1 MSQESNFEFRDSPE
15 DSKTEDI
22 KKIRPRSR
30 SRSGSRSRSPI
41 EESSKQK
48 RGPRIFIFHC
58 HAVTFPDEDR
68 RPTLIDSVAV
78 DTFTSAKF
86 GHSFGV
92 YMYNPHTSSFFDEPY
107 TYFIKEVFKRVK
119 ENSDLLQK
127 DNLRKVISDSLCFNR
142 DVTGFIF
149 PDTCRF
155 KCHRMGRRMT
165 DMYMMT
171 PGPPMN
177 DVILSFDPFTG
188 NVEDVHDNFG
198 LMEVQQRGMTYPNVI
213 KEIGQGFEAPI
224 SKAERELEYLRSQIS
239 IFSQENTPENMKK
252 VRELQ
257 KKYDSKY
264 LKLNLTKSA
273 LRGALQG
280 PKYVFKPEYRHMYD
294 YIEGI
299 YPVIKLS
306 DMINI
311 AVSNGTIDPEIDFV
325 VLQACRTFYGQL
337 PSDYDP
343 TKSPGRA
350 GSESDSQG
358 GGRSSRIRSR
368 KKYGKNKGRNKG
380 KNKNRNKNKTI
391 RKLKSSKSRKRIN
404 S

>member
-1 MSQESNFEFRDSPE
+1 MREFGESPE
-15 DSKTEDI
+15 DSNIKKG
-22 KKIRPRSR
+22 KKIR
-30 SRSGSRSRSPI
+30 SRSRSPI
-41 EESSKQK
+41 GESEKQK
-48 RGPRIFIFHC
+48 IETERGSRIFIFHC
-58 HAVTFPDEDR
+58 HAVTFPDEGG
-68 RPTLIDSVAV
+68 RPALIDPIVV
-78 DTFTSAKF
+78 DTFTSTNF

-107 TYFIKEVFKRVK
+107 TYFIEEVVKRTNK
-119 ENSDLLQK
+119 NKDDLSQK
-127 DNLRKVISDSLCFNR
+127 DKLREVINDSLCFNR

-149 PDTCRF
+149 PDKCNFR
-155 KCHRMGRRMT
+155 CHRVGRRMT

-188 NVEDVHDNFG
+188 NVEDVHDKFG
-198 LMEVQQRGMTYPNVI
+198 LVEVGQRLMTYPNVI
-213 KEIGQGFEAPI
+213 TEIGQGLEAPI

-239 IFSQENTPENMKK
+239 TFSQENTTENMKK

-280 PKYVFKPEYRHMYD
+280 PKYVFTPEYRHMYD

-311 AVSNGTIDPEIDFV
+311 AVSNGTIDPRKDFV
-325 VLQACRTFYGQL
+325 VLQACRKFHGEL
-337 PSDYDP
+337 PSGYDP
-343 TKSPGRA
+343 TRSPGRA

-358 GGRSSRIRSR
+358 GGSRATSKHSR
-368 KKYGKNKGRNKG
+368 KKYGKNKG
-380 KNKNRNKNKTI
+380 KNKNTNKNKRKTI
-391 RKLKSSKSRKRIN
+391 RKLKSSKSSKSRKRIN

>member
-1 MSQESNFEFRDSPE
+1 MSQESNFKFRDSPE
-15 DSKTEDI
+15 DSNIKKG
-22 KKIRPRSR
+22 KKIR
-30 SRSGSRSRSPI
+30 SRSRSPI
-41 EESSKQK
+41 GESEKQK
-48 RGPRIFIFHC
+48 IETERGQRIFIFHC
-58 HAVTFPDEDR
+58 HAVTFPDEGGK
-68 RPTLIDSVAV
+68 PALIDPIVV

-107 TYFIKEVFKRVK
+107 NYFIEEVVKRTN
-119 ENSDLLQK
+119 ENPANSSQK
-127 DNLRKVISDSLCFNR
+127 DKLRKVISDSLCFNR

-149 PDTCRF
+149 PDKCNFR
-155 KCHRMGRRMT
+155 CHRVGRRMT

-188 NVEDVHDNFG
+188 NVEDVHDKFG
-198 LMEVQQRGMTYPNVI
+198 LVEVEQRLMTYPNVI
-213 KEIGQGFEAPI
+213 TEIGQGLEAPI

-239 IFSQENTPENMKK
+239 MFSQENITENMKK

-280 PKYVFKPEYRHMYD
+280 PKYVFTPEYRHMYD

-311 AVSNGTIDPEIDFV
+311 AVSNGTIDPRKDFV
-325 VLQACRTFYGQL
+325 VLQACRKFHGEL
-337 PSDYDP
+337 PSGYDP
-343 TKSPGRA
+343 TRSPGRA

-358 GGRSSRIRSR
+358 GGGRATSKHSC
-368 KKYGKNKGRNKG
+368 KKYGKNKG
-380 KNKNRNKNKTI
+380 KNKNTNKNKRKTI
-391 RKLKSSKSRKRIN
+391 RKLKSSKSSKSRKRIN

>member
-1 MSQESNFEFRDSPE
+1 MSESDESSE
-15 DSKTEDI
+15 DSNI
-22 KKIRPRSR
+22 KKRQRLM
-30 SRSGSRSRSPI
+30 SPI
-41 EESSKQK
+41 GESAKQK
-48 RGPRIFIFHC
+48 RDRGPRIFIFHC
-58 HAVTFPDEDR
+58 HAVTFPGEDR
-68 RPTLIDSVAV
+68 RPKLIDSVAV

-107 TYFIKEVFKRVK
+107 NYFIEEVVKRTK
-119 ENSDLLQK
+119 ENPDDSLQK
-127 DNLRKVISDSLCFNR
+127 DKLRKVISDSLCYNR

-149 PDTCRF
+149 PDTCKFR
-155 KCHRMGRRMT
+155 CHRVGRRMT

-198 LMEVQQRGMTYPNVI
+198 LMEVEQRGMTYPNVI

-224 SKAERELEYLRSQIS
+224 SKAEQELDDLHLQIS
-239 IFSQENTPENMKK
+239 TFSQENTPENMKK

-280 PKYVFKPEYRHMYD
+280 HKYVFKPEYRHMYD

-311 AVSNGTIDPEIDFV
+311 AVSNGTIDPQTDFV

>member
-15 DSKTEDI
+15 DSKTEEI

-30 SRSGSRSRSPI
+30 SPI
-41 EESSKQK
+41 GESAKQE

-58 HAVTFPDEDR
+58 HAVTFPGEDR
-68 RPTLIDSVAV
+68 RPALIDSVAV

-107 TYFIKEVFKRVK
+107 NYFIEKVVKRTK
-119 ENSDLLQK
+119 ENPDDSLQK
-127 DNLRKVISDSLCFNR
+127 DNLRKVISGSLCYNR

-149 PDTCRF
+149 PDTCKFR
-155 KCHRMGRRMT
+155 CHRVGRRMT

-171 PGPPMN
+171 PGPPMD
-177 DVILSFDPFTG
+177 DVILSVDPLTG
-188 NVEDVHDNFG
+188 DKEDVHDKFG
-198 LMEVQQRGMTYPNVI
+198 LVEVEQRLMTYPNVI
-213 KEIGQGFEAPI
+213 KEMGQGLEAPI
-224 SKAERELEYLRSQIS
+224 SKAERELEYLRLQIS
-239 IFSQENTPENMKK
+239 TFSQENTPENMKK

-306 DMINI
+306 DMIHI
-311 AVSNGTIDPEIDFV
+311 AVINGTIDPQTDFV
-325 VLQACRTFYGQL
+325 VLQACRKFHGEL
-337 PSDYDP
+337 PSGYDP
-343 TKSPGRA
+343 SKSPGRA
-350 GSESDSQG
+350 DSDSDSQGG

-368 KKYGKNKGRNKG
+368 KKYGKNKGRNK
-380 KNKNRNKNKTI
+380 NRRKTI
-391 RKLKSSKSRKRIN
+391 RNRKSIKSPKLCKSRKRN
-404 S
+404 KSL

>member
-1 MSQESNFEFRDSPE
+1 MSQRSMPESDESSE
-15 DSKTEDI
+15 DSNI
-22 KKIRPRSR
+22 KKRQRLM
-30 SRSGSRSRSPI
+30 SPI

-48 RGPRIFIFHC
+48 RDRDPRIFIFHC
-58 HAVTFPDEDR
+58 HAVTFPGQDR
-68 RPTLIDSVAV
+68 RPKLIDSVAV

-107 TYFIKEVFKRVK
+107 NYFIEEVVKRTK
-119 ENSDLLQK
+119 ENPDDSLQK
-127 DNLRKVISDSLCFNR
+127 DNLRKVISDSLCYNR

-149 PDTCRF
+149 PDTCKFR
-155 KCHRMGRRMT
+155 CHRVGRRMT

-198 LMEVQQRGMTYPNVI
+198 LMEVQQREMTYPNVI
-213 KEIGQGFEAPI
+213 KKINKGLEAPI
-224 SKAERELEYLRSQIS
+224 SKAEQELDDLRLQMST
-239 IFSQENTPENMKK
+239 FSQENTPENMKK

-280 PKYVFKPEYRHMYD
+280 PKYVFKPEYIHMYE
-294 YIEGI
+294 YIEDI

-306 DMINI
+306 DMIDI
-311 AVSNGTIDPEIDFV
+311 AVSNGTIDPQTDFV

-343 TKSPGRA
+343 SKSPGRA
-350 GSESDSQG
+350 DSSDSGSQD

>member
-1 MSQESNFEFRDSPE
+1 MSQGSTHEFGESPIR
-15 DSKTEDI
+15 I
-22 KKIRPRSR
+22 KERQ
-30 SRSGSRSRSPI
+30 RSGSPI
-41 EESSKQK
+41 GESKKQK
-48 RGPRIFIFHC
+48 RDRGPRIFIFHC
-58 HAVTFPDEDR
+58 HAVTFPDEGGK
-68 RPTLIDSVAV
+68 PALIDPIVV
-78 DTFTSAKF
+78 DTFTSTNF

-107 TYFIKEVFKRVK
+107 TYFIEEVVKRTNK
-119 ENSDLLQK
+119 NKDDLSQK
-127 DNLRKVISDSLCFNR
+127 DKLREVINDSLCFNR

-149 PDTCRF
+149 PDKCKFR
-155 KCHRMGRRMT
+155 CHRMGRKMT

-188 NVEDVHDNFG
+188 NVEDVHDKFG
-198 LMEVQQRGMTYPNVI
+198 LVEVEQREMTYPNVI
-213 KEIGQGFEAPI
+213 TEIGQGLEAPI
-224 SKAERELEYLRSQIS
+224 SKAERELEYLLLQIS
-239 IFSQENTPENMKK
+239 TFSQENITENMKK

-280 PKYVFKPEYRHMYD
+280 PKYVFTPEYRHMYD

-311 AVSNGTIDPEIDFV
+311 AVSNGTIDPRKDFV
-325 VLQACRTFYGQL
+325 VLQACRKFHGEL
-337 PSDYDP
+337 PSGYDP
-343 TKSPGRA
+343 TRSPGRA

-358 GGRSSRIRSR
+358 GGMRRAYSR
-368 KKYGKNKGRNKG
+368 KKYG
-380 KNKNRNKNKTI
+380 KNKNRNKNKRKTI
-391 RKLKSSKSRKRIN
+391 RKLKSPKSRKR
-404 S
+404 SS

>member
-1 MSQESNFEFRDSPE
+1 MY
-15 DSKTEDI
+15 I
-22 KKIRPRSR
+22 CIIRIP
-30 SRSGSRSRSPI
+30 P
-41 EESSKQK
+41 
-48 RGPRIFIFHC
+48 
-58 HAVTFPDEDR
+58 
-68 RPTLIDSVAV
+68 L
-78 DTFTSAKF
+78 
-86 GHSFGV
+86 
-92 YMYNPHTSSFFDEPY
+92 FFDEPY
-107 TYFIKEVFKRVK
+107 NYFIEEVVKRTK
-119 ENSDLLQK
+119 ENPDDSLQK
-127 DNLRKVISDSLCFNR
+127 DNLRKVISDSLCYNR

-149 PDTCRF
+149 PDTCKFR
-155 KCHRMGRRMT
+155 CHRVGRRMT

-198 LMEVQQRGMTYPNVI
+198 LMEVEQREMTYPNVI
-213 KEIGQGFEAPI
+213 KKINKGLEAPI
-224 SKAERELEYLRSQIS
+224 SKAEQELDDLRLQMST
-239 IFSQENTPENMKK
+239 FSQENTPENMKK

-280 PKYVFKPEYRHMYD
+280 PKYVFKPEYIHMYE
-294 YIEGI
+294 YIEDI

-306 DMINI
+306 DMIDI
-311 AVSNGTIDPEIDFV
+311 AVSNGTIDPQTDFV

-343 TKSPGRA
+343 SKSPGRA
-350 GSESDSQG
+350 DSSDSGSQD